1 MHILLLIQ
9 TCLLCMILIYFSALE
24 LLPVS
29 RITNGILYVLCTIC
43 LTGNIFVYDLHN
55 KKPNRKYIK
64 QMITKYRNEQI
75 EMMPSIA
82 SFEQI
87 GFDETVLEI
96 LSSELRKYSA
106 QNDCERIVK
115 FIGKF
120 RTYNRK
126 YFKKIVR
133 HLLRVHSEFAS
144 QELQNMPAE
153 RITLLSSFL

>member
-1 MHILLLIQ
+1 
-9 TCLLCMILIYFSALE
+9 
-24 LLPVS
+24 
-29 RITNGILYVLCTIC
+29 
-43 LTGNIFVYDLHN
+43 
-55 KKPNRKYIK
+55 
-64 QMITKYRNEQI
+64 MITKYRNEQI